1 MVGFIKFLWNYFY
14 KSVHT
19 FTGFHEAVGD
29 VITLSVSTPRQ
40 LHGIGLLHNA
50 TDDYGMNNY

>member
-1 MVGFIKFLWNYFY
+1 MFLWKCFY

-29 VITLSVSTPRQ
+29 VITLSVSNPWHLQ
-40 LHGIGLLHNA
+40 GIGLLHNA

>member
-1 MVGFIKFLWNYFY
+1 MVGFTKFLWRYFY

-29 VITLSVSTPRQ
+29 VITLSVSNPRHLQ
-40 LHGIGLLHNA
+40 GIGLLHNA